1 MNNVSQDDFQT
12 YWAAKVAKQFMLP
25 PAEVASIYT
34 TTDKYNSNHK
44 VREMWKYGC
53 SKGVT
58 GTPAAFV
65 NGVKL
70 DNVPTDVTA
79 WTGLLNDILAS
90 QYTPITKQILAP
102 STPTQ

>member
-1 MNNVSQDDFQT
+1 
-12 YWAAKVAKQFMLP
+12 MLS

-34 TTDKYNSNHK
+34 AADATKYNTNHK

-53 SKGVT
+53 SKNVS

-70 DNVPTDVTA
+70 DVVPTSVED
-79 WTGLLNDILAS
+79 WTELIN
-90 QYTPITKQILAP
+90 
-102 STPTQ
+102 